1 MSQSSF
7 EFLSGYQKYAV
18 YYKNLLNLERLYSL
32 GFFTEELTSARKI
45 AEQLTKDILQREKRT
60 PVGTSTFAKN
70 LNLMKNCGFDSRM
83 MNLFYN
89 LKGLGNKTAHT
100 MIEIPQDKGRAALV
114 ALVCSAL

>member
-60 PVGTSTFAKN
+60 PAGTSTFAEN
-70 LNLMKNCGFDSRM
+70 LNLMKN
-83 MNLFYN
+83 
-89 LKGLGNKTAHT
+89 
-100 MIEIPQDKGRAALV
+100 
-114 ALVCSAL
+114 